1 MRFDIFCHVV
11 DNYGDAGVSLRLIKR
26 LAHTHF
32 SSSDHFTS
40 SKDSFR
46 LFCDQTELIKKL
58 AGEDTLRDL
67 SAHGVEILDWNL
79 ADKLTQEGSYP
90 DVVIETFSCTIPE
103 VYNGVIREKKPP
115 LIVNVEYLSAEPW
128 TLEAHGLPSIPGNTW
143 DLPRYFYYPGFTP
156 NSGGLLQGKSSFT
169 TEESNYVPRSLEL
182 IYKEVRQTDDVKK
195 VLIFTYGGDKLIR
208 LLNQMS
214 ESKLPLD
221 LLICDEPSI
230 KTAETW
236 LGESLNQPRQRDSL
250 RCIGMPFV
258 CQDDFDWLLNKS
270 DLNIVRGEDS
280 FVRAQWAGKPF
291 IWDIYPQDVD
301 AHLIKLDAFLDLY
314 LKDANMDTKRAVLES
329 MYWQDFSNWWPQLR
343 KMSLH
348 ATMWRQDLIKSQIN
362 GDLAIRLR
370 DFIHD
375 LLKKG

>member
-1 MRFDIFCHVV
+1 
-11 DNYGDAGVSLRLIKR
+11 
-26 LAHTHF
+26 
-32 SSSDHFTS
+32 
-40 SKDSFR
+40 

-67 SAHGVEILDWNL
+67 SSKGVEILDWSL
-79 ADKLTQEGSYP
+79 AAKLTQEGCYP
-90 DVVIETFSCTIPE
+90 DVVIETFSCTIPAE
-103 VYNGVIREKKPP
+103 YYGLIREKKPP

-128 TLEAHGLPSIPGNTW
+128 TVQAHGLASIPSNTW

-156 NSGGLLQGKSSFT
+156 NSGGLLQGKSSFI
-169 TEESNYVPRSLEL
+169 TEESNYVPRSLEQ

-195 VLIFTYGGDKLIR
+195 ILVFTYGGDKLIR
-208 LLNQMS
+208 LLNQMM

-221 LLICDEPSI
+221 LLICDAPSI

-236 LGESLNQPRQRDSL
+236 LGESLNQPRRRDSL
-250 RCIGMPFV
+250 KCIKMPFV

-301 AHLIKLDAFLDLY
+301 AHLIKLDSFLDLY

-329 MYWQDFSNWWPQLR
+329 MYWQDFCHWWPQLS

-348 ATMWRQDLIKSQIN
+348 ATMWRQDLIKSHIN
-362 GDLAIRLR
+362 GDLAVRFR